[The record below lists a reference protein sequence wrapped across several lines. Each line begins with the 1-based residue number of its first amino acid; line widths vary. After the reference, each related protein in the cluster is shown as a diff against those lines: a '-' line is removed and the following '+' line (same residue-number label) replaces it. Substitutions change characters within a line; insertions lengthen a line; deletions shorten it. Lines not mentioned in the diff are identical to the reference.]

1 MSLKSFL
8 NKIGHFFSNLFKSL
22 TKVAKKAVEVGVDVT
37 NAIKQFDT
45 EHPEAANLL
54 TALIPGTLDDKIR
67 DRVRAALPDIMV
79 RLRLADATLDGKA
92 DEVLIAGIKAIQSL
106 TGSERNT
113 FLNSL
118 SVLIAEVAA
127 DGEVD
132 LDDLLYLQQWFYK
145 NQKEDEVDTTVD
157 EEENQ

>member
-8 NKIGHFFSNLFKSL
+8 HKIGQFFSNLFKSL

-54 TALIPGTLDDKIR
+54 TSLIPGTLDDAIKDKIR
-67 DRVRAALPDIMV
+67 GALPEIMV
-79 RLRLADATLDGKA
+79 KLRLADATLDGKA
-92 DEVLIAGIKAIQSL
+92 DEILIAGIKAVQSL
-106 TGSERNT
+106 TGSERST

-145 NQKEDEVDTTVD
+145 NQKNDEIDTTV
-157 EEENQ
+157 